1 MIHMDSKD
9 LVKFYDKQIKEL
21 EKAVWVYDT
30 IVRPRF
36 EQDKKTLET
45 VREQY
50 LKLMVLLDKKKRGE
64 QVSNADVV
72 ECVPDIFR

>member
-1 MIHMDSKD
+1 MDSKD

-21 EKAVWVYDT
+21 EKSVWVYET

-45 VREQY
+45 LREQY

-64 QVSNADVV
+64 SISNV
-72 ECVPDIFR
+72 EVNECIPELFR